1 MNNFKKLL
9 VAGALTI
16 AVSTT
21 GITAFAV
28 SAYKTPAEA
37 VAGVTGKTVS
47 DVITQR
53 EETGKTYGTIAS
65 EAGKLDEFKTAR
77 LEIMKDNVDARV
89 TSGTLTQE
97 QADEIYNNMK
107 ENQVNCDGTGN
118 LAGNQNKV
126 NGSGNGSGKSVQ
138 GNGNRMGNGICQSS
152 VPTK

>member
-9 VAGALTI
+9 IAGALTI

-77 LEIMKDNVDARV
+77 LEIMNDNVDARV

-107 ENQVNCDGTGN
+107 ENQANCDGTGN
-118 LAGNQNKV
+118 LAGNQNK
-126 NGSGNGSGKSVQ
+126 GNGLGKSGQ
-138 GNGNRMGNGICQSS
+138 GNGNRMGNGICQNS
-152 VPTK
+152 VPAK